1 MKSDIL
7 RERHA
12 SQLEGRTILL
22 VEDSRMFSSVLS
34 HRFETELGLAVT
46 HCATRDALDAALAEA
61 TDGFTMA
68 VVGLNLPGSPNGEA
82 LDQVIAHDIPT
93 IVFTGSFNAEVRN
106 RIAARNVIDYVLK
119 DNEFALDSLVAA
131 VRRAITNRRTR
142 VLVVDD
148 MPSARRA
155 LADLLQAQQF
165 MVCEAG
171 TGVEALEMLEKHPD
185 IELVL
190 TDHHM
195 PDMDGYELTR
205 RIRTRYG
212 SDRMRVIGLSSSG
225 DRMLS
230 ASFLKAGACDFV
242 YRPFVPEELQC
253 RIAHNIEALTQIKQL
268 RAAAASDY
276 LTGLYN
282 RRYFYDQ
289 GPQIITGCLRSS
301 RPASVAILD
310 IDHFKRLNDTYG
322 HEIGDRVL
330 KAVASRL
337 QHLFIGSDNLLSRVG
352 GEEFSMLFAG
362 MDSEAATALCDAVRE
377 DIEGLKIIAEE
388 EEISVTV
395 SIGVAEIRGYE
406 TFENYLNAADQF
418 LYMAKGYGRNQV
430 YSDARLLAM
439 AAERSNGTAG

>member
-1 MKSDIL
+1 MMKTDIL
-7 RERHA
+7 RERQT
-12 SQLEGRTILL
+12 SPMEGRTILL

-34 HRFETELGLAVT
+34 HRFETELGLTVT
-46 HCATRDALDAALAEA
+46 HCPSQDALDAALADA
-61 TDGFTMA
+61 QHRFTMA
-68 VVGLNLPGSPNGEA
+68 VVGLNLPGSADGKA
-82 LDQVIAHDIPT
+82 LDQVIAHDIPA
-93 IVFTGSFNAEVRN
+93 IVFTGTFNAEVRN
-106 RIAARNVIDYVLK
+106 RITARNVVDYVLK
-119 DNEFALDSLVAA
+119 DNEFALDSLLAS
-131 VRRAITNRRTR
+131 VRRAISNRRTR

-148 MPSARRA
+148 VVSARHA
-155 LADLLQAQQF
+155 LANLLEAQQF
-165 MVCEAG
+165 MVCQAG
-171 TGVEALEMLEKHPD
+171 TGVEALDVLEKHPD

-205 RIRTRYG
+205 RIRNRYS
-212 SDRMRVIGLSSSG
+212 SDRMRVIGISSSG
-225 DRMLS
+225 DRLLS
-230 ASFLKAGACDFV
+230 ASFLKAGASDFV

-253 RIAHNIEALTQIKQL
+253 RISHNVETLAQLKQL

-289 GPQIITGCLRSS
+289 GPRIVTECLRGS

-337 QHLFIGSDNLLSRVG
+337 QHLFNGSDNLLSRVG

-362 MDSEAATALCDAVRE
+362 MDSAAATELCDMVRE
-377 DIEGLKIIAEE
+377 DIQSLKVVAEE
-388 EEISVTV
+388 DEISVTV
-395 SIGVAEIRGYE
+395 SIGVAEIGGYE
-406 TFENYLNAADQF
+406 TFENYLNAADQY
-418 LYMAKGYGRNQV
+418 LYMAKNHGRNQV
-430 YSDARLLAM
+430 YSDARVVGI
-439 AAERSNGTAG
+439 AAQ